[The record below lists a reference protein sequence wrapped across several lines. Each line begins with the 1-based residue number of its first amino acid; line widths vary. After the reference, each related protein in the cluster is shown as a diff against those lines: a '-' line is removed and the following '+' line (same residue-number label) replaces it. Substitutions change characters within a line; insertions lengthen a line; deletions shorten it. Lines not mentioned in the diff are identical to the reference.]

1 MKVGTFLISFFLI
14 AALLMYLLFPMLAV
28 AVGIST
34 FWLNTVGLLVY
45 FFSAALVWNKWG
57 IRD

>member
-28 AVGIST
+28 AIGFNA
-34 FWLNTVGLLVY
+34 FWLNIIGMLVY
-45 FFSAALVWNKWG
+45 FFSAAFVWNKWG